1 MLHLK
6 DDMDVSSLT
15 FLGTIAHILGPI
27 LVIAIVY
34 WNWYIYYRYAG
45 GKSEEFMGEMDIL
58 KDPKVCGLTIWL
70 VIDIFGWDTRK
81 DDDNWRI
88 FLME

>member
-27 LVIAIVY
+27 YL
-34 WNWYIYYRYAG
+34 
-45 GKSEEFMGEMDIL
+45 SECF
-58 KDPKVCGLTIWL
+58 PKVTVLNLGIPKSLLRSVYLSCGTIC
-70 VIDIFGWDTRK
+70 GYQP
-81 DDDNWRI
+81 
-88 FLME
+88 

>member
-27 LVIAIVY
+27 YL
-34 WNWYIYYRYAG
+34 
-45 GKSEEFMGEMDIL
+45 SECF
-58 KDPKVCGLTIWL
+58 PKVTVLNLGIKSRSK
-70 VIDIFGWDTRK
+70 VAK
-81 DDDNWRI
+81 DYIRFASPYSAANAAH
-88 FLME
+88 

>member
-27 LVIAIVY
+27 YL
-34 WNWYIYYRYAG
+34 
-45 GKSEEFMGEMDIL
+45 SECF
-58 KDPKVCGLTIWL
+58 PKVTVLNLGKQIVFDSHLTGVSGRL
-70 VIDIFGWDTRK
+70 EG
-81 DDDNWRI
+81 
-88 FLME
+88 

>member
-27 LVIAIVY
+27 YLSECSLLSLIFSNNSKQHFYNEAIEVH
-34 WNWYIYYRYAG
+34 
-45 GKSEEFMGEMDIL
+45 
-58 KDPKVCGLTIWL
+58 
-70 VIDIFGWDTRK
+70 
-81 DDDNWRI
+81 
-88 FLME
+88 

>member
-27 LVIAIVY
+27 YLSECFPKVTVLNLVTSGAF
-34 WNWYIYYRYAG
+34 N
-45 GKSEEFMGEMDIL
+45 L
-58 KDPKVCGLTIWL
+58 KDWNNKTEL
-70 VIDIFGWDTRK
+70 
-81 DDDNWRI
+81 
-88 FLME
+88 

>member
-27 LVIAIVY
+27 YL
-34 WNWYIYYRYAG
+34 
-45 GKSEEFMGEMDIL
+45 SECF
-58 KDPKVCGLTIWL
+58 PKVTVLNLGIPKSLWYTDKWTVAKIPFSYYH
-70 VIDIFGWDTRK
+70 IY
-81 DDDNWRI
+81 DNLYI
-88 FLME
+88 

>member
-27 LVIAIVY
+27 YLSECFPKVTVY
-34 WNWYIYYRYAG
+34 
-45 GKSEEFMGEMDIL
+45 SDIL
-58 KDPKVCGLTIWL
+58 FIEKLNFRLADSIL
-70 VIDIFGWDTRK
+70 ID
-81 DDDNWRI
+81 
-88 FLME
+88 